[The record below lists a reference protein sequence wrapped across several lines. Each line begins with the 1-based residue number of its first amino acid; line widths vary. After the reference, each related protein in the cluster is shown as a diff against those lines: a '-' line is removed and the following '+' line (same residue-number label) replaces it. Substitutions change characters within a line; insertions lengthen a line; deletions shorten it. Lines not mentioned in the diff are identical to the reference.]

1 MQMILN
7 ELSAN
12 FPVFSREEGK
22 KIMSSFLNVYQ
33 EVKKRIMNDSLILD
47 KHYDYFYLAKDYHIS
62 EWRKDTTVDKE
73 EQRLFRSILN
83 KAVVYDG
90 KEIDDVKIDV
100 RNSEFICQEKNAVGC
115 LIAYE
120 TDNFVLSFG
129 THAFWK
135 NKIIKGM
142 YSTLDDFETIKEP
155 IEVEVRNIS
164 DVEDV
169 SQIDED
175 CIEQMNERY
184 RNVKNGRELLQHNE
198 EWFPAIQ
205 FCENAIEQLK
215 NENTLMNIQQIIK
228 KLSELNEYFSN
239 LKGKFDMKALKN
251 CSPETEVTLKHY
263 KEEHTFLTPEGK
275 AELFSFHL
283 RFTGTY
289 AGRIFFKPDLKERK
303 CIVAYIGRKLKNQ
316 TYH

>member
-7 ELSAN
+7 ELSAD

-22 KIMSSFLNVYQ
+22 KIMTGFLKVYQ
-33 EVKKRIMNDSLILD
+33 EVRKRIMNDSLILD
-47 KHYDYFYLAKDYHIS
+47 KDYNTFYLAKDYHIS
-62 EWRKDTTVDKE
+62 EWRKDPTVDRE

-83 KAVVYDG
+83 KAVVYDES
-90 KEIDDVKIDV
+90 EIDDVKIDV
-100 RNSEFICQEKNAVGC
+100 SNSELKCQGKNAVGC

-129 THAFWK
+129 THVCWQS
-135 NKIIKGM
+135 KIIKGM
-142 YSTLDDFETIKEP
+142 YSTLYELETLDEP

-164 DVEDV
+164 KVEDV
-169 SQIDED
+169 SQIEAD

-184 RNVKNGRELLQHNE
+184 RSVKNGRELLQHRE

-228 KLSELNEYFSN
+228 KLSELNAYFSSLEGN
-239 LKGKFDMKALKN
+239 FDMHALKN
-251 CSPETEVTLKHY
+251 CSPETDVTLKHY
-263 KEEHTFLTPEGK
+263 KVEHTFLTPEGK

-289 AGRIFFKPDLKERK
+289 AGRIFFKQAPEERR
-303 CIVAYIGRKLKNQ
+303 CIVAHIGKKLKNQ
-316 TYH
+316 KYH